1 MNKEIEFRR
10 LRWLLSVTE
19 LIQKEKELLMI
30 DRLSQLNSEETA
42 LEFNDN
48 ELIRLFDIER
58 KILEVSQSYDFLHEP
73 STEEIIQYLS
83 EMIGLLPYKI
93 SRWKF

>member
-10 LRWLLSVTE
+10 LRWLLAVTD

-30 DRLSQLNSEETA
+30 DRLLQLNSEETT

-48 ELIRLFDIER
+48 ELVRLIEVER
-58 KILEVSQSYDFLHEP
+58 KILDLSYSYDFSNEP
-73 STEEIIQYLS
+73 TQEEIIQYLS
-83 EMIGLLPYKI
+83 EMIGLLPIKV
-93 SRWKF
+93 SRWTK

>member
-10 LRWLLSVTE
+10 LRWLLAVTD

-30 DRLSQLNSEETA
+30 DRLLQLNSEETT

-48 ELIRLFDIER
+48 ELVRLIEVER
-58 KILEVSQSYDFLHEP
+58 KILDLSYSYDFSNEP
-73 STEEIIQYLS
+73 TQEEIIQYLS
-83 EMIGLLPYKI
+83 EMIGLLPIKV
-93 SRWKF
+93 SRWTE

>member
-30 DRLSQLNSEETA
+30 DRLSQLNSEDTT

-48 ELIRLFDIER
+48 ELMRLVDAER
-58 KILEVSQSYDFLHEP
+58 KILELSHSYDF
-73 STEEIIQYLS
+73 STEPTKEDVIQYLS
-83 EMIGLLPYKI
+83 EMIGLLPYKVY
-93 SRWKF
+93 RWKF

>member
-10 LRWLLSVTE
+10 LRWLLSVTD

-30 DRLSQLNSEETA
+30 DRLTQLNSEETT

-48 ELIRLFDIER
+48 ELVRLIDVER
-58 KILEVSQSYDFLHEP
+58 KILELSHLYDF
-73 STEEIIQYLS
+73 TEEPTKEEITQYLS
-83 EMIGLLPYKI
+83 EMIGLLPIKVY
-93 SRWKF
+93 RWTR

>member
-10 LRWLLSVTE
+10 LRWLLAVTE

-30 DRLSQLNSEETA
+30 DRLLQLNDEETT

-48 ELIRLFDIER
+48 ELVRLIDVEK
-58 KILEVSQSYDFLHEP
+58 KILELSYSYDFSTEP
-73 STEEIIQYLS
+73 SKEDVIQYLS
-83 EMIGLLPYKI
+83 EMIGLLPIKVT
-93 SRWKF
+93 RWKF